1 MGDCIIVPEQ
11 PMTPPVAP
19 RSAPPTRRLEPTPTS
34 GTIFLGRGASGP
46 MFTPV
51 ACQSLHDY
59 DSTFSQTNLQ
69 CDLSRAVRLFFHNAG
84 PRCHVVRIR
93 NRETEEDRP
102 PRAADYRDALVAI
115 SIEVPDFNLL
125 VLPRDDGVDPAT
137 QQEIWRMASHYCR
150 EKRAMLLIDT
160 PIEWAGLVD
169 VKDAWSDLGIRR
181 VREGLALESAAMF
194 YPRVMVRDGDSE
206 VPTGCCGAMA
216 GLMTSFDDAHGVW
229 TPAAGLDAIIAGIN
243 GLEYETTEDDA
254 SLFGS
259 EGVDVLRTLP
269 EGIVCWGARTMAG
282 HTSSWWK
289 FIPVRRLA
297 LFVEQSI
304 EGGIEWVA
312 GEPND
317 ALLWQG
323 IQACVGS
330 FLDDIWKRGAL
341 EGDTA
346 EKAYFVKCDAETT
359 TPEAIAR
366 GQIHFQVGFAP
377 MRPEEFMVLEF
388 TRSTR

>member
-1 MGDCIIVPEQ
+1 
-11 PMTPPVAP
+11 
-19 RSAPPTRRLEPTPTS
+19 
-34 GTIFLGRGASGP
+34 
-46 MFTPV
+46 
-51 ACQSLHDY
+51 
-59 DSTFSQTNLQ
+59 
-69 CDLSRAVRLFFHNAG
+69 
-84 PRCHVVRIR
+84 
-93 NRETEEDRP
+93 
-102 PRAADYRDALVAI
+102 
-115 SIEVPDFNLL
+115 
-125 VLPRDDGVDPAT
+125 
-137 QQEIWRMASHYCR
+137 
-150 EKRAMLLIDT
+150 
-160 PIEWAGLVD
+160 
-169 VKDAWSDLGIRR
+169 
-181 VREGLALESAAMF
+181 MF
-194 YPRVMVRDGDSE
+194 YPRVMVRDGDAE

-254 SLFGS
+254 SLFGN

-282 HTSSWWK
+282 HTGSWWK

-297 LFVEQSI
+297 LFVEQSV
-304 EGGIEWVA
+304 ERGIEWVA

-323 IQACVGS
+323 IQASVGA

-346 EKAYFVKCDAETT
+346 EQAYFVKCDAETT
-359 TPEAIAR
+359 NPEVIAR
-366 GQIHFQVGFAP
+366 GQVHFQVGFAP

-388 TRSTR
+388 TRSTG

>member
-1 MGDCIIVPEQ
+1 MTQ
-11 PMTPPVAP
+11 PAAP
-19 RSAPPTRRLEPTPTS
+19 RSPPPTRRLEPTPPS
-34 GTIFLGRGASGP
+34 VTIFIGRAASGP

-51 ACQSLHDY
+51 ACQNLHDY
-59 DSTFSQTNLQ
+59 DSTFSPTNLQ
-69 CDLSRAVRLFFHNAG
+69 GDLSRAVRLFFHNAG

-125 VLPRDDGVDPAT
+125 VLPRDDDVDPAT

-160 PIEWAGLVD
+160 PPEWAGLVD
-169 VKDAWSDLGIRR
+169 VQDAWSDLGIQR

-194 YPRVMVRDGDSE
+194 YPRVMVRDGDAE

-254 SLFGS
+254 SLFGN
-259 EGVDVLRTLP
+259 EGVDVLRSLP

-282 HTSSWWK
+282 HTGSWWK

-304 EGGIEWVA
+304 ERGIEWVA

-323 IQACVGS
+323 IQASVGA

-346 EKAYFVKCDAETT
+346 EQAYFVKCDAETT
-359 TPEAIAR
+359 TPEVIAR
-366 GQIHFQVGFAP
+366 GQVHFQVGFAP

-388 TRSTR
+388 THGTGGR

>member
-1 MGDCIIVPEQ
+1 
-11 PMTPPVAP
+11 MTPPVASPAP
-19 RSAPPTRRLEPTPTS
+19 RSMPRLEPTPTS
-34 GTIFLGRGASGP
+34 VTIFIGRAASGP

-51 ACQSLHDY
+51 ACESLHDY
-59 DSTFSQTNLQ
+59 DSTFLPTNPHG
-69 CDLSRAVRLFFHNAG
+69 DLSRGVRLFFHNAG

-93 NRETEEDRP
+93 NRDSDEDRP

-125 VLPRDDGVDPAT
+125 VLPRDDAIDPAT
-137 QQEIWRMASHYCR
+137 QQEIWRMASHFCR
-150 EKRAMLLIDT
+150 EKRAMLLIDA
-160 PIEWAGLVD
+160 PHEWAGLVD
-169 VKDAWSDLGIRR
+169 VQDAWSDLGILR
-181 VREGLALESAAMF
+181 VREGIALESAAMF
-194 YPRVMVRDGDSE
+194 FPRVMVRDGDAE

-229 TPAAGLDAIIAGIN
+229 TPAAGLDAIVAGIN
-243 GLEYETTEDDA
+243 GLEHQTTEDDA

-282 HTSSWWK
+282 HTGSWWK
-289 FIPVRRLA
+289 FIPVRRMA

-304 EGGIEWVA
+304 EQSIGWVA
-312 GEPND
+312 NENND
-317 ALLWQG
+317 PLLWQG
-323 IQACVGS
+323 IQASVGS

-346 EKAYFVKCDAETT
+346 EKAYFVQCDGETT
-359 TPEAIAR
+359 TEEDIAM
-366 GQIHFQVGFAP
+366 GKIHFHVGFAP
-377 MRPEEFMVLEF
+377 LRPEEFMVLEF
-388 TRSTR
+388 THATR

>member
-1 MGDCIIVPEQ
+1 MGDFIIVPEQ
-11 PMTPPVAP
+11 PLTPPVASRAP
-19 RSAPPTRRLEPTPTS
+19 PPTRRLEPTPTS
-34 GTIFLGRGASGP
+34 VTIFIGRTASGP

-51 ACQSLHDY
+51 ACQSLQDY
-59 DSTFSQTNLQ
+59 DSTFSPTNPHG
-69 CDLSRAVRLFFHNAG
+69 DLSRAVRLFFHNAG

-93 NRETEEDRP
+93 NREVQEDRP
-102 PRAADYRDALVAI
+102 PRAADYRDVLVAI

-137 QQEIWRMASHYCR
+137 QQEIWRMASHFCR
-150 EKRAMLLIDT
+150 EKRAMLLIDA
-160 PIEWAGLVD
+160 PSEWAGLVD
-169 VKDAWSDLGIRR
+169 VQDAWSDLGILRI
-181 VREGLALESAAMF
+181 REGLALESAAMF
-194 YPRVMVRDGDSE
+194 YPRVMVRDGDAE

-229 TPAAGLDAIIAGIN
+229 TPAAGLDAVIAGIK
-243 GLEYETTEDDA
+243 GLEHETTEDDA

-259 EGVDVLRTLP
+259 EGVDVLRSLP
-269 EGIVCWGARTMAG
+269 EGIVSWGARTMAG
-282 HTSSWWK
+282 HTGSWWK
-289 FIPVRRLA
+289 FIPVRRMA

-304 EGGIEWVA
+304 ERGIEWVA
-312 GEPND
+312 SEPND

-323 IQACVGS
+323 IQANVGS

-359 TPEAIAR
+359 TEDDIAR
-366 GQIHFQVGFAP
+366 GQVHFHVGFAP